1 MSETQAAVRVVPSGQ
16 IYRQLFDAQAQLIKT
31 LDKTEKRLLQKEPIS
46 QNVPIVHEGR
56 ETMGKSLLTD
66 RPIKWLESQ
75 PNDGKTEN
83 PVSLRHSLEKALK
96 ESREPTSTLAAREVR
111 SLADTVD
118 VDKQGSDIIERISE
132 SRRLRHE
139 AAVEDLHQDLTLLAN
154 ELEPQISGTGVELL
168 KKLADNDAV
177 IEDILGLVASDE
189 ALQNYT
195 LRELEDLWSEVE
207 QQSTIRREWIR
218 EMSQT
223 LNDIEMER
231 QNSIK
236 HLVKTYAK
244 NLEQIAFLMAPDV
257 QRLIERESQI
267 INQTLL
273 SNQRAYA
280 DLLARLMKTDIERD
294 KNHRTHWEGRVEDWK
309 RLNTEIVI
317 QKFTE
322 FMDDSSITDP
332 PIIKVIL
339 TELYHEQQTIN
350 QRRINLFN
358 ALRSMKPPS
367 STKSAVYRWNKELAS
382 ICQEIERLHTHFLS
396 RLHKEYE
403 RICKEC
409 LDQVETCRVELLQTG
424 VCSDERVQEVV
435 EGFFLP
441 QLGERQKVFENH
453 LDTMDKSLE
462 NLAETTAHKLRSLF
476 KYAQGAAHLWDVH
489 EINLAKRERE
499 LQEKLEECRHNHDN
513 VNQQMEANLDIV
525 LDRLRQESSKESLQK
540 SLEKA
545 VDLLDSIK
553 ESYDHFHIDQ
563 QNIVQAYPDSVQT
576 EVLRYDAA
584 VCKFYEVDRIHP
596 SERQKQG
603 KGTVGD
609 KKDENNKTKQKK
621 VKRRTPQPHTSP
633 HPGDHDGPN
642 RPPSVHSTG
651 SSVNVSVT
659 GRESSLSS
667 VPSPVPMA
675 VKEVLSTS
683 KGTTFYVLTVA
694 GEQGLAEGDSER
706 TGDAA
711 FMTEGQ
717 ETGEDE
723 VADYIK
729 NVIIPE
735 SLFQDL
741 RKVLRIEFLN
751 HLEDWTQQAKMSA
764 NSVVAAK
771 LEELNSELDLRLHL
785 HNPRCQ
791 RIEKDIHNVR
801 GAELLLH
808 QDRVTQ
814 HSKGVSTALNEI
826 KTGFTSMQ
834 QEHEVLVEKFQK
846 QVDLMEGSFETA
858 TKSATLLSLSQQVST
873 KVESH
878 MEVIRVSLRKFR
890 QYLDQTLQ
898 MLRESN
904 ARFIKSFKL
913 FSDGGNFSP
922 EEVDTHKKKLEKLA
936 NKIDSAEGFV
946 MADLEGMET
955 RRLEQATEIANKF
968 EDRFKNH
975 LFDLTFIEKLTRW
988 LTNTQ
993 VKIKGE
999 VAESN
1004 SKAQDLM
1011 RHLNTLERRVDACKQ
1026 PNLDKEQITSDQLL
1040 ASLPSIFTAFEGR
1053 ATVLNCRKAASKHH
1067 AVTLAKVGFSTEG
1080 KGQTVQGQAPVV
1092 IISTGQKSKVPVEDS
1107 AVLLIKNILVSQKV
1121 PSSSDCD
1128 DSDKQI
1134 VSGNRTGTNPASLLI
1149 EDSRA
1154 KAIVRTPGR
1163 TSEKERRPLVK
1174 RSTSLSLDSNPTKR
1188 SGSGMIRKKDTNLKF
1203 DPKYYIFGEKLERDK
1218 HFMAVVKRIL
1228 QDSLDGLLSTAD
1240 LYYKQ
1245 KGSRHVTRPQAIH
1258 DSFETSADVIVS
1270 KLQSYYNQAEEYHNQ
1285 CLQEFREQ
1293 LEQLEMLVAEVPPL
1307 VIDDVLKAHLKR
1319 LQERLSEQARQFYNK
1334 YGQLEKQ
1341 RSQHKGLLKPSLGHP
1356 QNIATLKAL
1365 CDREEDRRQEYEKGV
1380 HGNVKELNRVAVL
1393 LGEEWIQALS
1403 CVTEDL
1409 LKSMDAQ
1416 IVVDDVEVGRVDP
1429 QKLQT
1434 SALLRRKRAGLSL
1447 TPDEG
1452 APLIQRGSRVWQ
1464 GFARDTLVVGERP
1477 SRPLLTSAIT
1487 TRSTTLAHQS
1497 GIDARD
1503 SAFNKYL
1510 NEFDTQIADIDRKK
1524 QEQISADK
1532 RWSES
1537 WQESVDRVKKLY

>member
-207 QQSTIRREWIR
+207 QQSTIRREWIK

-435 EGFFLP
+435 ESFFLP

-453 LDTMDKSLE
+453 LDTMDVKSLE

-545 VDLLDSIK
+545 VELLDSIK

-735 SLFQDL
+735 SLFQEL

-1121 PSSSDCD
+1121 PSSSDGD

-1149 EDSRA
+1149 EDKQSQ
-1154 KAIVRTPGR
+1154 GY
-1163 TSEKERRPLVK
+1163 SENTRKNIREREETVGE
-1174 RSTSLSLDSNPTKR
+1174 TEHLSQPR
-1188 SGSGMIRKKDTNLKF
+1188 HMIRKKDTNLKF

-1270 KLQSYYNQAEEYHNQ
+1270 KLQSYYNQADEYHNQ

-1307 VIDDVLKAHLKR
+1307 VIADVLKAHLKR

-1356 QNIATLKAL
+1356 QNISTLKAL

-1380 HGNVKELNRVAVL
+1380 HGNVEELNRVAVL
-1393 LGEEWIQALS
+1393 LGEEWIQALA
-1403 CVTEDL
+1403 CVTEEL

-1464 GFARDTLVVGERP
+1464 DMICNPNSVKAP
-1477 SRPLLTSAIT
+1477 K
-1487 TRSTTLAHQS
+1487 
-1497 GIDARD
+1497 
-1503 SAFNKYL
+1503 KYL
-1510 NEFDTQIADIDRKK
+1510 NEFDMQIADIDRKK